1 MKTTKTMILMS
12 ALCAAVM
19 MTACGKDVSSDVD
32 SKNEQTTEWWEAT
45 NESMKEENATSEET
59 TVEAETTESTTTE
72 TTVDAGAESEAA
84 SEGDDS
90 SGSNS
95 SGGNSNNGN
104 QKDPLKTEKEDITHD
119 IIINGEHNIKR
130 RYAFDRIEVN
140 DILLEDLEEL
150 DYMVSAAALQQDASN
165 TFYNPSNDNDDI
177 FWQGC
182 SYGIEGIDGC
192 FYIEAVPYTDGKV
205 TAENTLSTDL
215 SKPEGYW
222 RIRSMYANADSI
234 GDLDVKFMGGI
245 TIGMSR
251 EEIDSMFG
259 NVECTTNGYSYY
271 ANKNG
276 AILIRY
282 NDNDLAEEIY
292 SFIDYNDYL
301 KIKYN
306 N

>member
-1 MKTTKTMILMS
+1 MKRTKTMIIVS
-12 ALCAAVM
+12 ALCLAVM
-19 MTACGKDVSSDVD
+19 MTACEKNANSTVD
-32 SKNEQTTEWWEAT
+32 GKNEQTTEWWEAT
-45 NESMKEENATSEET
+45 NESMREKTTTSEET
-59 TVEAETTESTTTE
+59 TVEEETTESTGVETTE
-72 TTVDAGAESEAA
+72 DAATESETT
-84 SEGDDS
+84 SENGNFSD
-90 SGSNS
+90 
-95 SGGNSNNGN
+95 GNSDNGN
-104 QKDPLKTEKEDITHD
+104 QKEPIKTEKEDIIHD

-130 RYAFDRIEVN
+130 RYTFDRMEVN
-140 DILLEDLEEL
+140 GILLEDLESL
-150 DYMVSAAALQQDASN
+150 DYLVSAAALQQDASN
-165 TFYNPSNDNDDI
+165 IFYNPSNDSDDI

-215 SKPEGYW
+215 SKPEDYW

-234 GDLDVKFMGGI
+234 GDLEVKFMGGI

-259 NVECTTNGYSYY
+259 NVECTTSGYSYY